1 MRMHNGNFSQWIERL
16 SYLVSTM
23 TTNELAMW
31 AGKERRHQQS
41 QNWPFSPDIFQ
52 SQQQKQFLKIILAL
66 LSRWMQ
72 MRFNNVLHWGWY

>member
-1 MRMHNGNFSQWIERL
+1 MRMHNGNFSQWMERL

-31 AGKERRHQQS
+31 AGKERRPQQP

-52 SQQQKQFLKIILAL
+52 SQQQKKF
-66 LSRWMQ
+66 
-72 MRFNNVLHWGWY
+72 